1 MKKKIKTFLVATN
14 VVASQ
19 PPERRPTATPT
30 ARANIDTSD
39 GLTNGQLGTLIGT
52 VKAEDGSISKCI
64 VNFTKEKIGTK
75 NRANNQQ
82 YALKYPKGT
91 VIEKVSFSYSLS
103 KKSTS
108 VSTKATL
115 IQFPLKVAHAITAHK
130 IQGQTISK
138 PLKVALDISSIFED
152 AQAHVMLSR
161 VEEFEQIYILDKLPE
176 ANIRASKKALEQ
188 LQIMNAR
195 SINQN
200 PIPWN
205 QEDDN
210 YIKIATLNCMNL
222 GHNYEDIVCDGILQ
236 KSSIIAL
243 SETWLEKAAELNIDG
258 YTAYFNSIGPGKGL
272 AVYIKDERF
281 KLTLTVNQENIQI
294 SKVESQFIEFI
305 TLYRSAQGNSTELL
319 QHIKNMINKDKATI
333 ISGDFNICYN
343 THRNNKITKFLET
356 NGFIQLV
363 KESTHIQGR
372 QIDHLYFKSVGKI
385 WANASLYRYSPYYC
399 DHDALCVTISRF
411 PQKTKHD

>member
-1 MKKKIKTFLVATN
+1 MEPLLYN
-14 VVASQ
+14 LSY
-19 PPERRPTATPT
+19 P
-30 ARANIDTSD
+30 
-39 GLTNGQLGTLIGT
+39 
-52 VKAEDGSISKCI
+52 
-64 VNFTKEKIGTK
+64 VN
-75 NRANNQQ
+75 
-82 YALKYPKGT
+82 
-91 VIEKVSFSYSLS
+91 
-103 KKSTS
+103 
-108 VSTKATL
+108 
-115 IQFPLKVAHAITAHK
+115 
-130 IQGQTISK
+130 
-138 PLKVALDISSIFED
+138 
-152 AQAHVMLSR
+152 
-161 VEEFEQIYILDKLPE
+161 
-176 ANIRASKKALEQ
+176 
-188 LQIMNAR
+188 
-195 SINQN
+195 
-200 PIPWN
+200 
-205 QEDDN
+205 
-210 YIKIATLNCMNL
+210 
-222 GHNYEDIVCDGILQ
+222 
-236 KSSIIAL
+236 
-243 SETWLEKAAELNIDG
+243 G